1 MPTGFKKVPALYKC
15 FSILD
20 LFARQKKAL
29 SIADITNK
37 LNYNKST
44 VFNIAYTL
52 TDLGILERENGKFRF
67 GPKIYVLAKAV
78 AKGSELI
85 QIIHPYLVEIS
96 RRTKLTTF
104 LGMRSGDKAVI
115 LDRAESSFDL
125 KIYSEI
131 GIRIPLLAGAHG
143 KALLSLKTNDE
154 INHIVDNAELKQF
167 TRFSCMDK
175 EQYKELI
182 KKVRVDGYAVER
194 EEYIEGIRALAV
206 PLRIQRRDLDMA
218 IWVVGLKSQIKIDKI
233 PSLSKILIKTCENI
247 EEAFSF

>member
-1 MPTGFKKVPALYKC
+1 MPVNFKKVPAIYKC

-20 LFARQKKAL
+20 LFAKQKKAL
-29 SIADITNK
+29 SIADICKK
-37 LNYNKST
+37 LDLHKST

-52 TDLGILERENGKFRF
+52 TDLGILEREDGKFRF

-85 QIIHPYLVEIS
+85 QVIHPYLEEIS
-96 RRTKLTTF
+96 RRTRLTTF

-115 LDRAESSFDL
+115 LDRAESNFDL

-143 KALLSLKTNDE
+143 KALLSLKPDDE
-154 INHIVDNAELKQF
+154 IDHILDTVELKQF

-175 EQYKELI
+175 DLYKKMI
-182 KKVRVDGYAVER
+182 KKARVDGYAIEK
-194 EEYIEGIRALAV
+194 EEYIEGIRAVAA
-206 PLRIQRRDLDMA
+206 PLYIQKRDLDMA
-218 IWVVGLKSQIKIDKI
+218 IWVVGLKSQIKVDKI
-233 PSLSKILIKTCENI
+233 PYLSKVLIETCRNI
-247 EEAFSF
+247 EETFSF